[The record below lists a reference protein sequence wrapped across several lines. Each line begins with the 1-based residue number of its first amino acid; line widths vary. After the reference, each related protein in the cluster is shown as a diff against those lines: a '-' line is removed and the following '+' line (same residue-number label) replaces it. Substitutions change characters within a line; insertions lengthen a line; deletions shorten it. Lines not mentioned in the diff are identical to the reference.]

1 MTVEDELV
9 FITLAIISSLG
20 GVKANLLV
28 ILLESSK
35 IFPGL
40 GELTLLHS
48 LSNVPV
54 DEGPLGVHEVELVV
68 KSGPGL
74 GNSSGVREHAHG
86 PADLGKIPSG
96 NDGWWLVVDT
106 DLESGGTP
114 VDKLDA
120 PLGLDGGNGSVH
132 VLGHHVTSVEEAA
145 AHVLAVTGITLHHLV
160 SRLEEGVGD
169 LRDSELLMVSL
180 LGRDDGSIG
189 DQREVDPGVG
199 HQVGLPC

>member
-1 MTVEDELV
+1 MMFSRKYLKQMTVEDELV

-35 IFPGL
+35 ILPGL
-40 GELTLLHS
+40 GELTLLHT

-54 DEGPLGVHEVELVV
+54 NEGPLGVHEVELVV
-68 KSGPGL
+68 KPSPGL
-74 GNSSGVREHAHG
+74 SDGGGVRKHTHG
-86 PADLGKIPSG
+86 PADLSKVSTG
-96 NDGWWLVVDT
+96 NDGWGLVVDT

-132 VLGHHVTSVEEAA
+132 VLGHHVSSVEEAA
-145 AHVLAVTGITLHHLV
+145 RHVLAVTGITLDHLV
-160 SRLEEGVGD
+160 GWLEAGVA
-169 LRDSELLMVSL
+169 
-180 LGRDDGSIG
+180 
-189 DQREVDPGVG
+189 
-199 HQVGLPC
+199 H